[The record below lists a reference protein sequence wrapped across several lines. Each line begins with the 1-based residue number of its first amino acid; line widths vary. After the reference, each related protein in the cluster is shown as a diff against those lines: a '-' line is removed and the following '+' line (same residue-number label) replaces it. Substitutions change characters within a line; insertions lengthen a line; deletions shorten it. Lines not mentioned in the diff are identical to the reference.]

1 MLECK
6 KLPAGSFGA
15 VDNVRHSA
23 EEMDDTRKRNIAYEY
38 LCHLEEAK
46 VWMEAVLGEKL
57 PPAAQL
63 EEGLRNGVYL
73 ARLSHILTPEEV
85 PLNRIYDRE
94 QKRYKIAGLQFRHT
108 DNINYWIKSLKSA
121 NLPRTFH
128 PETTDVYDKKNMP
141 RVIYC
146 IHALSTHLFKLG
158 LTPAIQDL
166 YGKVQFSDNDIQT
179 VQKDLENAG
188 APMPAF
194 QRIGGLL
201 SGSREVDG
209 RPLRK
214 AIEAVDKAIALK
226 DVSMLYEKLSSPL
239 LCIDCLNVELLDDYM
254 ETLINARST
263 KRQGALNR
271 SLNDSCE
278 AEDFDELLD
287 QGELQGHIIT
297 VNLRAALRYVLQAAD
312 RKLSDKIAH
321 YLQAPAFQLK
331 NVNLNNGSEYVEEL
345 KVLCGLREAADG
357 RDCIVIRQR
366 LQQAVDQANARCNSL
381 RDTSKAL
388 SRMNRTLEIGS
399 LKDFSNALHDPAL
412 QLNSSL
418 LDPHAMPLYFSE
430 LSIDKAESGKSL
442 TYPEL
447 VGSLKVLNT
456 VAQVTRSVHSGSV
469 EQTWNALNNPSL
481 RFAGLEPNLKIQYM
495 NALREALETTPV
507 LGYADI
513 QGVIDNVG
521 TESEQRLQVISSLQA
536 VNDAVRSNKAD
547 KVLNALQHT
556 STKLSES
563 IAASD
568 APLLLLLLRTCLYEK
583 EKQGGGELWL
593 CDVENAVHDVVAEV
607 HEAQTACFALA
618 RLNVCL
624 NAGVEDLSEC
634 MECLASAGL
643 VEYDKSNARIWHDTL
658 HERLRNKHRHRHHSS
673 WIDHTTSH
681 GHTVYLNMESYLYSW
696 ERPADFHP
704 QSHYL
709 SHKDVRSALGA
720 GERLVALQARCRGF
734 LVRKN
739 LSDRKEYWRK
749 HVKEIVHIQ
758 SWWRSVVQQKQY
770 QVQLESLRKERA
782 RQAQRR
788 GQGILD
794 YYRRHIG
801 AVVRIQALWR
811 GRQAR
816 KAFSS
821 LVHQTDPPFNIVRL
835 FVPLLD
841 FNTDDYEREL
851 ELQSL
856 QGAVVQRIRHNQELT
871 RQIDAMDIK
880 IGLLV
885 QNRVTLQDVVAH
897 GKTLNSIAKGKDKDK
912 SSPKMSSKA
921 HCNLKT
927 LTREGRRLLDGY
939 KHLFYSLQTN
949 PTYLARL
956 LFRLPQSRSV
966 KFLQNV
972 ILSLFNFGASQR
984 EEYLLLKLFRTALIE
999 EIKCKCEKLSDA
1011 ITGNPMVLKMV
1022 VNYARQHSG
1031 QNALR
1036 TMVGPLIERVLN
1048 DKNLSIETN
1057 PVDIYKSWR
1066 NQIEMETGKSSDLP
1080 HNVTQAEALTHAE
1093 VRKRLNVGLQM
1104 LQAATLVFLQRIC
1117 DSKNLIPYGLLYIA
1131 KTLRQGLLERFPGTL
1146 EKDVLKIIGHLVYY
1160 QLINAAIVAPDAFD
1174 IVTLPADRNLSNEQ
1188 RRNLAS
1194 IAKILQ
1200 FAASKKGFGEES
1212 THLMCLN
1219 PFIVECHERFKDFFR
1234 RCCDVEELEDHFS
1247 INRYSEATLIQ
1258 DPCIY
1263 ITLQEIVDTHSLLLQ
1278 YEDQLALDPMDP
1290 LHELLEDLG
1299 GVPTT
1304 AQLLCSE
1311 SAHAAPQ
1318 LLQAEI
1324 CLSLVDKFQVPE
1336 EDTTDL
1342 SKLFVKTKEL
1352 LVLLLPLL
1360 QGDDLVKALSVPDT
1374 PAQQFL
1380 HEERLRR
1387 RDRDQKQLVALNR
1400 TFNTDSCWSLRD
1412 CKQLLRRYL
1421 SRLELA
1427 GLASSSNAYQSVV
1440 TAIAQDLCHKGI
1452 YRQQRARE
1460 LVSLRNTIA
1469 SLDSKTL
1476 ALQEQVDFYNEY
1488 IHRCLDNLNAGKKS
1502 VHAPKADGKV
1512 PGKLKSKLTLKY
1524 TGAKLQEKGVL
1535 LEVEGLPQ
1543 TQLRNVTFEIS
1554 PSEIS
1559 GVFTV
1564 RGKFMGVE
1572 LEKVDVDIQH
1582 LLELQFEGS
1591 SVMDMFGKAKVN
1603 VNLLLFLLNRKFY
1616 GKT

>member
-1 MLECK
+1 ME
-6 KLPAGSFGA
+6 
-15 VDNVRHSA
+15 DVRLSA
-23 EEMDDTRKRNIAYEY
+23 QEMDDTRKRNLAYEY

-57 PPAAQL
+57 PAAAQL
-63 EEGLRNGVYL
+63 EEALRNGVYL
-73 ARLSHILTPEEV
+73 ARLAHILTPDDV
-85 PLNRIYDRE
+85 PLTRIYDRE

-108 DNINYWIKSLKSA
+108 DNINYWIKSLKST

-201 SGSREVDG
+201 SGSRDKDG
-209 RPLRK
+209 KPLRK
-214 AIEAVDKAIALK
+214 ALETLDRAIASQDVFVLMDALSNSTLGIESINK
-226 DVSMLYEKLSSPL
+226 DLAQ
-239 LCIDCLNVELLDDYM
+239 DYM
-254 ETLINARST
+254 ETLMNARAT

-287 QGELQGHIIT
+287 QGELQGHINT
-297 VNLRAALRYVLQAAD
+297 VNLRSALRRVLRAAD
-312 RKLSDKIAH
+312 RDLSDTIAH
-321 YLQAPAFQLK
+321 LLQAPALQVK
-331 NVNLNNGSEYVEEL
+331 NINPVNGQEYVKEL

-357 RDCIVIRQR
+357 RDCMVIRQR
-366 LQQAVDQANARCNSL
+366 LQQAVDQANKKSYTLKN
-381 RDTSKAL
+381 TSRAL
-388 SRMNRTLEIGS
+388 ARMNRAIEVGS
-399 LKDFSNALHDPAL
+399 LKDFCAALHDPAL
-412 QLNSSL
+412 QISTSL

-430 LSIDKAESGKSL
+430 LAIDKAESGKSL
-442 TYPEL
+442 TFQEL
-447 VGSLKVLNT
+447 LGSLKVLNT
-456 VAQVTRSVHSGSV
+456 VAQVTRGVLSGSI
-469 EQTWNALNNPSL
+469 EQTWNALSNPSL
-481 RFAGLEPNLKIQYM
+481 QFLGLEPNLKIQYM
-495 NALREALETTPV
+495 NALQAALKDTQV
-507 LGYADI
+507 LSYADI
-513 QGVIDNVG
+513 QGVVDSVG
-521 TESEQRLQVISSLQA
+521 EESEQRIQVITRLQA
-536 VNDAVRSNKAD
+536 VNDAVQSNDAD
-547 KVLNALQHT
+547 KVLHALQNT
-556 STKLSES
+556 SFELSDS
-563 IAASD
+563 ISSTD
-568 APLLLLLLRTCLYEK
+568 SPLLLLLLRTCLHEK

-593 CDVENAVHDVVAEV
+593 CDVESAVHDVVAEV

-624 NAGVEDLSEC
+624 SAGVQDLSEC

-643 VEYDKSNARIWHDTL
+643 VEYDKSNPKAWHDAL
-658 HERLRNKHRHRHHSS
+658 LEVQRSKQRHRHNSPWVH
-673 WIDHTTSH
+673 HVTSH
-681 GHTVYLNMESYLYSW
+681 GHTVYLNMESYSYSW
-696 ERPADFHP
+696 ERPSDFHP
-704 QSHYL
+704 QSHHL
-709 SHKDVRSALGA
+709 SHKDVRNAIGA

-734 LVRKN
+734 LVRRQMAN
-739 LSDRKEYWRK
+739 RREYWRE
-749 HVKEIVHIQ
+749 HVREIVHIQ

-770 QVQLESLRKERA
+770 QAHLQRLKDEKEMQA
-782 RQAQRR
+782 RRR
-788 GQGILD
+788 GQGILE
-794 YYRRHIG
+794 YYRRHLG
-801 AVVRIQALWR
+801 AILRIQALWR

-816 KAFSS
+816 KAFRS
-821 LVHQTDPPFNIVRL
+821 LVRQTNPPLNIVRL

-841 FNTDDYEREL
+841 FNTDDYERDL
-851 ELQSL
+851 ELQTL

-871 RQIDAMDIK
+871 QQIDAMDIK

-897 GKTLNSIAKGKDKDK
+897 GKTLNSIAKGKDREKN
-912 SSPKMSSKA
+912 SPRMSSKA
-921 HCNLKT
+921 HCTMKT

-939 KHLFYSLQTN
+939 KHLFYTLQTN
-949 PTYLARL
+949 PTYLAKL

-984 EEYLLLKLFRTALIE
+984 EEYLLLKLFRSALIE
-999 EIKCKCEKLSDA
+999 EIQCKCEKLSDA
-1011 ITGNPMVLKMV
+1011 VIGNPMVLKMV

-1036 TMVGPLIERVLN
+1036 AMVGPLIERVLN

-1080 HNVTQAEALTHAE
+1080 HNVNQEEALSYAE
-1093 VRKRLNVGLQM
+1093 VRRRLNCGLQM
-1104 LQAATLVFLQRIC
+1104 LQGATLVFLQRIC
-1117 DSKNLIPYGLLYIA
+1117 DSKNLIPYGLLYVA
-1131 KTLRQGLLERFPGTL
+1131 RTLRQALLDKFPGTP
-1146 EKDVLKIIGHLVYY
+1146 EKDVLKIVGHLVYY
-1160 QLINAAIVAPDAFD
+1160 QLINSAIVAPDAFD

-1212 THLMCLN
+1212 PHLMCLN
-1219 PFIVECHERFKDFFR
+1219 PFIVECHEKFKDFFR
-1234 RCCDVEELEDHFS
+1234 RCCEVEELEDHFS
-1247 INRYSEATLIQ
+1247 VNRYSEATLIQ

-1278 YEDQLALDPMDP
+1278 YEDELAADAMDP

-1304 AQLLCSE
+1304 AQLLCSD
-1311 SAHAAPQ
+1311 SAPAAPQ

-1324 CLSLVDKFQVPE
+1324 CLSLADKFQVPE

-1342 SKLFVKTKEL
+1342 NKLFVKTKEL

-1360 QGDDLVKALSVPDT
+1360 QGEDLVQALSVPDT
-1374 PAQQFL
+1374 PAHQL
-1380 HEERLRR
+1380 LYEERLRK
-1387 RDRDQKQLVALNR
+1387 RDRDQRQLVALNR

-1427 GLASSSNAYQSVV
+1427 GLASSSDAYQSVV
-1440 TAIAQDLCHKGI
+1440 TAIAQDLCHKGL

-1460 LVSLRNTIA
+1460 LVTLRNTIS
-1469 SLDSKTL
+1469 SLDSKTQS
-1476 ALQEQVDFYNEY
+1476 LQEQVDFYNEY
-1488 IHRCLDNLNAGKKS
+1488 IRRCLDNLNAGKRS
-1502 VHAPKADGKV
+1502 VHAPKVDAKV
-1512 PGKLKSKLTLKY
+1512 HGKLKSKLTLKY
-1524 TGAKLQEKGVL
+1524 SAAKLQEKGVL
-1535 LEVEGLPQ
+1535 LEVEGLPS
-1543 TQLRNVTFEIS
+1543 TQLRNVVFEIS
-1554 PSEIS
+1554 PADRS

-1564 RGKFMGVE
+1564 KGKFMGVE
-1572 LEKVDVDIQH
+1572 MEKVDIDIQH
-1582 LLELQFEGS
+1582 LLELQFEGCS
-1591 SVMDMFGKAKVN
+1591 IMDMFGKAKVN
-1603 VNLLLFLLNRKFY
+1603 VNLLLFLINRKFY
-1616 GKT
+1616 GKTK

>member
-1 MLECK
+1 MIECK
-6 KLPAGSFGA
+6 KLGALFGGTLE
-15 VDNVRHSA
+15 DVRHSA
-23 EEMDDTRKRNIAYEY
+23 QEMDETRKRNLAYEY

-46 VWMEAVLGEKL
+46 LWMEAVLGEKL
-57 PPAAQL
+57 PSAAQL
-63 EEGLRNGVYL
+63 EESLRNGVYL
-73 ARLSHILTPEEV
+73 AQLAHIVTPEDV

-94 QKRYKIAGLQFRHT
+94 QKRYRMAGLQFRHT
-108 DNINYWIKSLKSA
+108 DNINYWIKSLKST
-121 NLPRTFH
+121 NLPKTFH

-146 IHALSTHLFKLG
+146 VHALSTHLFKLG

-166 YGKVQFSDNDIQT
+166 YGKVQFSDHDLQT
-179 VQKDLENAG
+179 VQKDLEDAG

-201 SGSREVDG
+201 SGSRDVDG
-209 RPLRK
+209 KPLRK
-214 AIEAVDKAIALK
+214 AIEAVDKAIALQ
-226 DVSMLYEKLSSPL
+226 DVSMLMEKLSNPSL
-239 LCIDCLNVELLDDYM
+239 ALQFVSKDLSEDYL
-254 ETLINARST
+254 ETLINARNT

-287 QGELQGHIIT
+287 LGELQGHINT
-297 VNLRAALRYVLQAAD
+297 VNLRSALRRVLKAAD
-312 RKLSDKIAH
+312 TKASEKIAH
-321 YLQAPAFQLK
+321 LLQAPSLQLK
-331 NVNLNNGSEYVEEL
+331 NINAQNGTEYVKEL

-366 LQQAVDQANARCNSL
+366 LQQAIDQANKVANTVKNTSRALEKMNQSL
-381 RDTSKAL
+381 ES
-388 SRMNRTLEIGS
+388 GS
-399 LKDFSNALHDPAL
+399 LKAFCSALHDPAL
-412 QLNSSL
+412 QIDPSL

-430 LSIDKAESGKSL
+430 LGIDKEESGKSL
-442 TYPEL
+442 SYPEL
-447 VGSLKVLNT
+447 IGSLKVLNN
-456 VAQVTRSVHSGSV
+456 VAQVTRSAHSGNV
-469 EQTWNALNNPSL
+469 ELTWNALSNPL
-481 RFAGLEPNLKIQYM
+481 LHIAGLEPSLKIQYM
-495 NALREALETTPV
+495 NALQAALVDAPV
-507 LGYADI
+507 LSYADI
-513 QGVIDNVG
+513 QGVVDSVG
-521 TESEQRLQVISSLQA
+521 AESEQCLQVISSLQS
-536 VNDAVRSNKAD
+536 VNDAVQSNKPGG
-547 KVLNALQHT
+547 VLKALQQT
-556 STKLSES
+556 SLKLSES
-563 IAASD
+563 IGAND
-568 APLLLLLLRTCLYEK
+568 APLLLLLLKTCLYEK

-593 CDVENAVHDVVAEV
+593 CDVENAVHEVVAEV

-624 NAGVEDLSEC
+624 SAGVEDLREC
-634 MECLASAGL
+634 MDCLASAGL
-643 VEYDKSNARIWHDTL
+643 IECDTQNTKAWHDAL
-658 HERLRNKHRHRHHSS
+658 QELQKSKHRHKHHSP
-673 WIDHTTSH
+673 WIDHVTSH
-681 GHTVYLNMESYLYSW
+681 GHTVYLNMESYSYSW
-696 ERPADFHP
+696 ERPNDFHP

-709 SHKDVRSALGA
+709 SHKDVRNALGA

-734 LVRKN
+734 LVRKS
-739 LSDRKEYWRK
+739 LTDRKEFWRR
-749 HVKEIVHIQ
+749 HIGEIIHIQ
-758 SWWRSVVQQKQY
+758 AWWRGVVQQKHY
-770 QVQLESLRKERA
+770 QGQLLKFKEERE
-782 RQAQRR
+782 RQARRR
-788 GQGILD
+788 GNGILEF
-794 YYRRHIG
+794 YRNHIG

-816 KAFSS
+816 RAFSM
-821 LVHQTDPPFNIVRL
+821 LVHKSNPPFKIVRM

-841 FNTDDYEREL
+841 FSTDDYEREL

-856 QGAVVQRIRHNQELT
+856 QGAVVQRIRHNQELI

-897 GKTLNSIAKGKDKDK
+897 GKTLNSVAKGKDREKC
-912 SSPKMSSKA
+912 SPRMSSKA
-921 HCNLKT
+921 HCTLKT

-939 KHLFYSLQTN
+939 KHLFYTLQTN
-949 PTYLARL
+949 PSYLAKL

-984 EEYLLLKLFRTALIE
+984 EEYLMLKLFRTALIE

-1011 ITGNPMVLKMV
+1011 VTSNPMVLKMV

-1080 HNVTQAEALTHAE
+1080 HNVTQEEALSHAE
-1093 VRKRLNVGLQM
+1093 VRRRLHCGLQM

-1117 DSKNLIPYGLLYIA
+1117 DSKSLIPYGLLYTA
-1131 KTLRQGLLERFPGTL
+1131 RTLRQALLERFPGTL
-1146 EKDVLKIIGHLVYY
+1146 EKDILKIVGHLVYY
-1160 QLINAAIVAPDAFD
+1160 QLINSAIVAPDAFD

-1212 THLMCLN
+1212 PHLVCLN
-1219 PFIVECHERFKDFFR
+1219 PFIVECHEKFKDFFR
-1234 RCCDVEELEDHFS
+1234 RCCEVEELEDHFS

-1278 YEDQLALDPMDP
+1278 YEDQISSDPMDP

-1304 AQLLCSE
+1304 AQLLCSD

-1342 SKLFVKTKEL
+1342 NKLFVKTKEL
-1352 LVLLLPLL
+1352 MVLLLPLL
-1360 QGDDLVKALSVPDT
+1360 QGDDVVKALSVPDT

-1380 HEERLRR
+1380 YEERLRR
-1387 RDRDQKQLVALNR
+1387 RDRDQKQLVSLNR

-1427 GLASSSNAYQSVV
+1427 GLASSSDAYQSVV
-1440 TAIAQDLCHKGI
+1440 TAIAQDLCHKGL
-1452 YRQQRARE
+1452 YRQQRGRE

-1469 SLDSKTL
+1469 SLDSKTR

-1488 IHRCLDNLNAGKKS
+1488 IKRCLDNLNAGKKS
-1502 VHAPKADGKV
+1502 VHSLKVDGKV

-1524 TGAKLQEKGVL
+1524 TAAKLQEKGVL
-1535 LEVEGLPQ
+1535 LEVEGLPP

-1554 PSEIS
+1554 PSEMS

-1572 LEKVDVDIQH
+1572 MEKVDVDIQH

-1591 SVMDMFGKAKVN
+1591 SIMDMFGKAKVN

>member
-1 MLECK
+1 MIECK
-6 KLPAGSFGA
+6 KLGSFFGGTTEE
-15 VDNVRHSA
+15 VRHSA
-23 EEMDDTRKRNIAYEY
+23 QEMDETRKRNLAYEY

-57 PPAAQL
+57 PSAAQL
-63 EEGLRNGVYL
+63 EESLRNGVYL
-73 ARLSHILTPEEV
+73 ARLAHIVTPEDV

-94 QKRYKIAGLQFRHT
+94 QKRYRMAGLQFRHT
-108 DNINYWIKSLKSA
+108 DNINYWIRSLKST

-166 YGKVQFSDNDIQT
+166 YGKVQFSDQDLET
-179 VQKDLENAG
+179 VQKDLEDAG

-201 SGSREVDG
+201 SGSRDVG
-209 RPLRK
+209 GQPLRK
-214 AIEAVDKAIALK
+214 AIEAVDKAIALQ
-226 DVSMLYEKLSSPL
+226 DVSMLMEKLSNPSL
-239 LCIDCLNVELLDDYM
+239 ALEFVSSDLANDYL
-254 ETLINARST
+254 ETMINARST

-287 QGELQGHIIT
+287 QAELQGHINT
-297 VNLRAALRYVLQAAD
+297 VNLRSALRQVLRAAD
-312 RKLSDKIAH
+312 RNASDKIGCL
-321 YLQAPAFQLK
+321 LQAPSLQLK
-331 NVNLNNGSEYVEEL
+331 NVNIQNGTEYVKEL

-366 LQQAVDQANARCNSL
+366 LQQAIDQAN
-381 RDTSKAL
+381 KAANTVKNTTRAL
-388 SRMNRTLEIGS
+388 EKMNRSLESGC
-399 LKDFSNALHDPAL
+399 LKSFCNAMHDPAL
-412 QLNSSL
+412 QIDSSL

-430 LSIDKAESGKSL
+430 LSIDKAESGNSL
-442 TYPEL
+442 SYPEL
-447 VGSLKVLNT
+447 IGSLKVLNT

-469 EQTWNALNNPSL
+469 ELTWKALSNPSL
-481 RFAGLEPNLKIQYM
+481 HLSGLEPGLKIQYM
-495 NALREALETTPV
+495 NALRAALVDAPV
-507 LGYADI
+507 LGYSDI
-513 QGVIDNVG
+513 QAVVDSVRA
-521 TESEQRLQVISSLQA
+521 ESEQRLKVISSLQA
-536 VNDAVRSNKAD
+536 INDAVQSNRPQE
-547 KVLNALQHT
+547 VLKALQQT
-556 STKLSES
+556 SFKLSES
-563 IAASD
+563 IGEND
-568 APLLLLLLRTCLYEK
+568 APLLLLLLRTSLYEK

-593 CDVENAVHDVVAEV
+593 CDVENAVHEVVAEV

-624 NAGVEDLSEC
+624 NAGVADLREC
-634 MECLASAGL
+634 MDCLVSAGL
-643 VEYDKSNARIWHDTL
+643 IEYDTQNAKAWHDAL
-658 HERLRNKHRHRHHSS
+658 QELQKSKHRHKHHSA
-673 WIDHTTSH
+673 WIDHLTSH
-681 GHTVYLNMESYLYSW
+681 GHTVYLNMESYSYSW
-696 ERPADFHP
+696 DRPSDFHP
-704 QSHYL
+704 HSHYL
-709 SHKDVRSALGA
+709 SHKDVRNALGA

-734 LVRKN
+734 LVRKG
-739 LSDRKEYWRK
+739 LADRKEFWRK
-749 HVKEIVHIQ
+749 HTGEIIQIQ
-758 SWWRSVVQQKQY
+758 SWWRGIVQQKHY
-770 QVQLESLRKERA
+770 
-782 RQAQRR
+782 QAQLLKLKEEREKQARRR
-788 GQGILD
+788 GQGILE
-794 YYRRHIG
+794 YYRKHVD

-816 KAFSS
+816 KAFSL
-821 LVHQTDPPFNIVRL
+821 LVHRTNPPFKVVRM

-841 FNTDDYEREL
+841 FSTDDYEREL

-856 QGAVVQRIRHNQELT
+856 QGAVVQRIRHNQELS

-897 GKTLNSIAKGKDKDK
+897 GKTLNSVAKGKDREKN
-912 SSPKMSSKA
+912 SPRMSSKA
-921 HCNLKT
+921 HCTLKT

-939 KHLFYSLQTN
+939 KHLFYTLQTN
-949 PTYLARL
+949 PSYLAKL

-984 EEYLLLKLFRTALIE
+984 EEYLMLKLFRTALIE

-1011 ITGNPMVLKMV
+1011 VTSNPMVLKMV

-1080 HNVTQAEALTHAE
+1080 HNVTQEEALSHNE
-1093 VRKRLNVGLQM
+1093 VRRRLHNGLQM

-1117 DSKNLIPYGLLYIA
+1117 DSKNLIPYGLLYMA
-1131 KTLRQGLLERFPGTL
+1131 KTLRQALLERFPGTL
-1146 EKDVLKIIGHLVYY
+1146 EKDILKIVGHLVYY
-1160 QLINAAIVAPDAFD
+1160 QLINSAIVAPDAFD

-1212 THLMCLN
+1212 PHLVCLN
-1219 PFIVECHERFKDFFR
+1219 PFIVECHEKFKDFFR
-1234 RCCDVEELEDHFS
+1234 RCCEVEELEDHFS

-1278 YEDQLALDPMDP
+1278 YEDQISSDPMDP

-1304 AQLLCSE
+1304 TQLLCSD

-1324 CLSLVDKFQVPE
+1324 CLSLADKFQVPE

-1342 SKLFVKTKEL
+1342 NKLFVKTKEL

-1360 QGDDLVKALSVPDT
+1360 QGDDLLKALSVPDT
-1374 PAQQFL
+1374 PAQQL
-1380 HEERLRR
+1380 LYEERLRR

-1427 GLASSSNAYQSVV
+1427 GLASSSDAYQSVV
-1440 TAIAQDLCHKGI
+1440 TAIAQDLCHKGL

-1469 SLDSKTL
+1469 SLDSKTR

-1488 IHRCLDNLNAGKKS
+1488 IKRCLDNLNAGKRS
-1502 VHAPKADGKV
+1502 VHSLKVDGKV

-1524 TGAKLQEKGVL
+1524 TAAKLQEKGVL
-1535 LEVEGLPQ
+1535 LEVEGLPP

-1554 PSEIS
+1554 PSEMS

-1572 LEKVDVDIQH
+1572 MEKVDVDIQH
-1582 LLELQFEGS
+1582 LLELQFEGCS
-1591 SVMDMFGKAKVN
+1591 IMDMFGKAKVN